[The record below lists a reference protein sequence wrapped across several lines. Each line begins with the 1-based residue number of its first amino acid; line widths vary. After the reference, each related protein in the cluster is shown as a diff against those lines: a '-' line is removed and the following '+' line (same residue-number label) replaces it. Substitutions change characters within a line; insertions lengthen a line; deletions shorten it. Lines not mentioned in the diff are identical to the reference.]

1 MKIRQNL
8 HIHST
13 HSCDSA
19 CATMAD
25 IQKEMLKADI
35 KEFGVS
41 DHFHTRYNMCDIES
55 SRNDFLC
62 DKRPKEFHFG
72 IEVTCMAKWECEN
85 IAAGKFERILDD
97 PVYGLRYND
106 FDANADTSPW
116 IDITAEDIKRLGIEY
131 VIGGVH
137 WPLNNKLD
145 RDGLLEDA
153 FKQHLYLIEH
163 PLVDIL
169 AHPWDILETM
179 VVWNDWTGVTGK
191 GRFNYDVADLEVF
204 NEIAPL
210 SDKLLE
216 AILKNNKYVELN
228 VPVLTNQHRPLK
240 IRRQMMQLMAQ
251 WREAGVKFTIGTD
264 QHSAHHTQNL
274 ACFEMLLDAYGFK
287 EENIGYLFD

>member
-8 HIHST
+8 HIHSA

-19 CATMAD
+19 CATLAD
-25 IQKEMLKADI
+25 IQTEMLKAGI

-72 IEVTCMAKWECEN
+72 IEATCMAKWECEN

-106 FDANADTSPW
+106 FDSSADTSPW
-116 IDITAEDIKRLGIEY
+116 LDITAEDIKRLGIEY

-163 PLVDIL
+163 PLVDII
-169 AHPWDILETM
+169 AHPWDGLAG
-179 VVWNDWTGVTGK
+179 WFKGVNNGQ
-191 GRFNYDVADLEVF
+191 ADYQAVLQIPEKY
-204 NEIAPL
+204 NE
-210 SDKLLE
+210 KLVE
-216 AILKNNKYVELN
+216 ALLKHDTCAELN
-228 VPVLTNQHRPLK
+228 LTALTHTGYPEEVLKYMWRLF
-240 IRRQMMQLMAQ
+240 AS
-251 WREAGVKFTIGTD
+251 WREAGVKFTIGSD
-264 QHSAHHTQNL
+264 QHSAHANEVMFSAGGL
-274 ACFEMLLDAYGFK
+274 LLDHYGFTG
-287 EENIGYLFD
+287 ENFKYFFV